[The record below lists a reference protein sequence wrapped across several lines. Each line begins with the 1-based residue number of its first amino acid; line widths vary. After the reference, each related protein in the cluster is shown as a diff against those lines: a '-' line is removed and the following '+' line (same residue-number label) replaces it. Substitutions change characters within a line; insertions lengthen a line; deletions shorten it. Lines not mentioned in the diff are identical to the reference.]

1 MKSPKD
7 CENIPEIR
15 YAIDQIDKQIIALL
29 GERFAYVKAVS
40 KFKSS
45 EASVKAEDRFNS
57 MLEQRKIWAVKAG
70 LNPDVIEKMYRDLVN
85 YFINEEL
92 KSWQENNNS

>member
-1 MKSPKD
+1 MKSPND
-7 CENIPEIR
+7 CENISEIR

-29 GERFAYVKAVS
+29 GDRFAYVKAIS
-40 KFKSS
+40 KFKTS

-57 MLEQRKIWAVKAG
+57 MLEQRKIWAVEEG

-85 YFINEEL
+85 YFINEEM